1 MSTQSNLEK
10 ALDIAP
16 IKEEDEKSLPTE
28 AKENLPEKWKGFDIE
43 TSVEDVY
50 ERGMEAFEEQVNNAS
65 IVEPRYAARN
75 MEVAKGFLDTALEAA
90 KLVQKDRVDEA
101 KIAIARARFNL
112 PQVAGD
118 LVQNKTVIIAD
129 RNEIIK
135 ALRDGKPRN
144 DFRKETEIIID
155 EEGVDELAEVLQD
168 DIIDG
173 EIEDTKNES

>member
-10 ALDIAP
+10 TLDIAP
-16 IKEEDEKSLPTE
+16 VEEDEKSLPVE
-28 AKENLPEKWKGFDIE
+28 AEEKLPAKWQNFDLEN
-43 TSVEDVY
+43 SVEDVH
-50 ERGMEAFEEQVNNAS
+50 ERAMEAFEEQVNNAS

-90 KLVQKDRVDEA
+90 KVAQKDKVDEA

-135 ALRDGKPRN
+135 ALREGKPRN

-155 EEGVDELAEVLQD
+155 EEGVDELDVVKD

>member
-1 MSTQSNLEK
+1 MATQSNLEK
-10 ALDIAP
+10 TLDIAP
-16 IKEEDEKSLPTE
+16 IEEEDEKSLPIE
-28 AKENLPEKWKGFDIE
+28 AEEKLPAKWQSFDLEN
-43 TSVEDVY
+43 SVEDVH
-50 ERGMEAFEEQVNNAS
+50 ERAMEAFEEQVNNAS

-101 KIAIARARFNL
+101 KVAIARARFNL

-135 ALRDGKPRN
+135 ALREGKPRN
-144 DFRKETEIIID
+144 DFRKETKIVID
-155 EEGVDELAEVLQD
+155 EEGVDELDVVQD
-168 DIIDG
+168 DISDG

>member
-10 ALDIAP
+10 TLDIAP
-16 IKEEDEKSLPTE
+16 VEEDEKSLPVE
-28 AKENLPEKWKGFDIE
+28 AEEKLPARWQNFDLEN
-43 TSVEDVY
+43 SVEDVH
-50 ERGMEAFEEQVNNAS
+50 ERAMEAFEEQVNNAS

-90 KLVQKDRVDEA
+90 KVAQKDKVDEA

-135 ALRDGKPRN
+135 ALREGKPRN

-155 EEGVDELAEVLQD
+155 EEGVDELDVVKD

>member
-10 ALDIAP
+10 TLDIAP
-16 IKEEDEKSLPTE
+16 VEEDEKSLPVE
-28 AKENLPEKWKGFDIE
+28 AEEKLPAKWQNFDLEN
-43 TSVEDVY
+43 SVEDVH
-50 ERGMEAFEEQVNNAS
+50 ERAMEAFEEQVNNAS

-90 KLVQKDRVDEA
+90 KVAQKDKVDEA

-135 ALRDGKPRN
+135 ALREGKPRN

-155 EEGVDELAEVLQD
+155 EEGVDKLDVVKD

>member
-10 ALDIAP
+10 TLDIAP
-16 IKEEDEKSLPTE
+16 DEEEDEKSLPVE
-28 AKENLPEKWKGFDIE
+28 AKENLPEKWKSFDIE
-43 TSVEDVY
+43 TSVQDVY

-65 IVEPRYAARN
+65 IVEPRFAARN
-75 MEVAKGFLDTALEAA
+75 MEVAKGFLDTSLEAA

-101 KIAIARARFNL
+101 KVAIARARFNL

-135 ALRDGKPRN
+135 ALRAGKSRN
-144 DFRKETEIIID
+144 DFRKETKIIID
-155 EEGVDELAEVLQD
+155 EEGVDELVGIKD

>member
-10 ALDIAP
+10 TLDIAP
-16 IKEEDEKSLPTE
+16 IEEEDEKSLPVE
-28 AKENLPEKWKGFDIE
+28 AEEKMPAKWQNFDLEN
-43 TSVEDVY
+43 SVEDVH
-50 ERGMEAFEEQVNNAS
+50 ERAMEAFEEQVNNAS

-90 KLVQKDRVDEA
+90 KVAQKDRVDEA

-135 ALRDGKPRN
+135 ALREGKPRN
-144 DFRKETEIIID
+144 DFRKETKIIID
-155 EEGVDELAEVLQD
+155 EEGVEELEVIQD